1 MSTANEQQPETKRT
15 RTGQD
20 LSEKEDTC
28 VGKELH
34 LVIGLFKARSTDNI
48 KNPIL
53 KYIENPVAARTE
65 EEEER
70 VRLNAVLPSL
80 TERQQEINY
89 RNVIFID
96 RDNDY
101 DNT

>member
-1 MSTANEQQPETKRT
+1 MSTTINEQQPETKRT
-15 RTGQD
+15 RT
-20 LSEKEDTC
+20 EKEDDTYI
-28 VGKELH
+28 GKELE
-34 LVIGLFKARSTDNI
+34 INKASEADNI

-53 KYIENPVAARTE
+53 KYIENPVAARR

-70 VRLNAVLPSL
+70 IHLNVSS
-80 TERQQEINY
+80 TQQQEINY